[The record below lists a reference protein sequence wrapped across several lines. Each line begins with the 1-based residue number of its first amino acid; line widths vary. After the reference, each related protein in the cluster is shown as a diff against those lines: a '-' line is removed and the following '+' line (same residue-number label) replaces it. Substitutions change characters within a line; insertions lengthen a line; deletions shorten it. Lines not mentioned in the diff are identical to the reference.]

1 MMPAGNSLSLSL
13 SLSLHNGLN
22 VVLLPL
28 VRLTSP
34 LIIFA
39 GLFMSQVPV
48 LCAVAV
54 RLKALFKQTVKL
66 LPLICLNKILLFVAF
81 RTDVRLTWNVGN
93 VKLWHY
99 GFSSDLNQDARNLEI
114 SYRSVICCKLSLSRK
129 DYSAIINWV
138 YLLETPGVTNL

>member
-1 MMPAGNSLSLSL
+1 MMPAGNSLSFSL
-13 SLSLHNGLN
+13 QNGLN

-28 VRLTSP
+28 VRLMSP

-81 RTDVRLTWNVGN
+81 RTDVRLT
-93 VKLWHY
+93 
-99 GFSSDLNQDARNLEI
+99 
-114 SYRSVICCKLSLSRK
+114 
-129 DYSAIINWV
+129 
-138 YLLETPGVTNL
+138 